1 MFSGVY
7 IAVPS
12 NNIFLPQ
19 ALYAVTGWPLSQSL
33 SPLIHN
39 TGFQTL
45 GIPAVYLAF
54 PVAPR
59 DLPHFVHTVRMLH
72 MGGVSVTIPHK
83 EAVIPL
89 LDGITERARS
99 VGAVNTLFWKDMELW
114 GDNTDIAGFL
124 APLEQMHMDFAAQ
137 TALVLGAGGAA
148 RAVVGGLAI
157 RGCRHIHIS
166 TPSNKSHLPLAA
178 QFGATPV
185 NWEDHHSVQANLVIN
200 TTPLGM
206 HGSHENE
213 SPWDFSATPLAAGAI
228 AYDIVYNPLTTRFLR
243 EAREHG
249 HTCVTGREMFFAQGN
264 AQFKLWTRMDLPD
277 VSRVA
282 LDQTLDGALDGPPD
296 TL

>member
-1 MFSGVY
+1 MNTQQ
-7 IAVPS
+7 PT
-12 NNIFLPQ
+12 FLPR

-45 GIPAVYLAF
+45 GIPAAYLAF

-59 DLPHFVHTVRMLH
+59 ELPHFVQTVRMLH

-89 LDGITERARS
+89 LDGITEQART
-99 VGAVNTLFWKDMELW
+99 VGAVNTLFWKDLELW
-114 GDNTDIAGFL
+114 GDNTDITGFL
-124 APLEQMHMDFAAQ
+124 APLEAMHMDFAAQ

-148 RAVVGGLAI
+148 RAVVGGLTL
-157 RGCRHIHIS
+157 RGCRNIHIA

-178 QFGATPV
+178 QSGASPV
-185 NWEDHHSVQANLVIN
+185 NWQERHDVPASLVIN
-200 TTPLGM
+200 ATPLGM
-206 HGSHENE
+206 DGSHENE
-213 SPWDFSATPLAAGAI
+213 SPWDFTRGSLAANAI
-228 AYDIVYNPLTTRFLR
+228 AYDIVYNPGETRFLR

-264 AQFKLWTRMDLPD
+264 AQFRLWTRIDLPEA
-277 VSRVA
+277 SRVA
-282 LDQTLDGALDGPPD
+282 LDNALDCQ
-296 TL
+296 